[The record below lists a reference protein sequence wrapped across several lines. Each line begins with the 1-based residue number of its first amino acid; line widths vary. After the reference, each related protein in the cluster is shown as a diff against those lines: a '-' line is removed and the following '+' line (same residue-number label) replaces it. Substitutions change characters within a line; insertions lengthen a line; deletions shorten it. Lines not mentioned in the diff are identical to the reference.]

1 MITRMLA
8 VSQKIFILM
17 LVIAGVCACESKNE
31 EDKFLDLLAHTEFN
45 DEEISSIFSSDWKTA
60 KTMYGDEFK
69 LYNIYGNGT
78 IGVYVYNNK
87 DENSSYYGR
96 YVLFGFIEDMF
107 GHSDDISLY
116 INEHESGTIYEL
128 DTSYD
133 NLFNKL
139 FNGGDGIIGIV
150 NKDKKV
156 KSNNRENKNGYDNS
170 NGWEHIKQTFKDDG
184 SLLSERYQKYFEH
197 KDGDFLAMIETDYS
211 KFQVNIS
218 PVGNSIGDSIKIDLD
233 DGKAFSLLTG
243 FVPLDSQTAKAL
255 IKKLESYVKIMKSKE
270 GNSEQIKMA
279 QEIINKAKKY

>member
-45 DEEISSIFSSDWKTA
+45 DEEISSIFSSDWKSITDAGVTFTFVKVEKFEHSYIVAKYISTKETA
-60 KTMYGDEFK
+60 IF
-69 LYNIYGNGT
+69 L
-78 IGVYVYNNK
+78 
-87 DENSSYYGR
+87 
-96 YVLFGFIEDMF
+96 GFIDDPF
-107 GHSDDISLY
+107 GNDGGIHLYTTGIVDDDISIDMLNGVFLY
-116 INEHESGTIYEL
+116 DYYIGRIDSGIT
-128 DTSYD
+128 
-133 NLFNKL
+133 NLANWEVSSKSKNKKRL
-139 FNGGDGIIGIV
+139 QEDGA
-150 NKDKKV
+150 
-156 KSNNRENKNGYDNS
+156 S
-170 NGWEHIKQTFKDDG
+170 NGWEHIKLTFKNDG
-184 SLLSERYQKYFEH
+184 SLFSERYQKYFEH

-218 PVGNSIGDSIKIDLD
+218 PVGNGIGDGISIDLD

-243 FVPLDSQTAKAL
+243 FVSLDSQTAKAL

-270 GNSEQIKMA
+270 GNSEQVKMA

>member
-45 DEEISSIFSSDWKTA
+45 DEEISSIFSSDWKSITDAGVTFTFVKVEKFEHSYIVAKYISTKETA
-60 KTMYGDEFK
+60 IF
-69 LYNIYGNGT
+69 L
-78 IGVYVYNNK
+78 
-87 DENSSYYGR
+87 
-96 YVLFGFIEDMF
+96 GFIDDPF
-107 GHSDDISLY
+107 GNDGGIHLYTTGIVDDDISIDILKEVFGY
-116 INEHESGTIYEL
+116 NYHIGRIDSGIT
-128 DTSYD
+128 
-133 NLFNKL
+133 NLANWEVSSKSKNKKRL
-139 FNGGDGIIGIV
+139 QEDGA
-150 NKDKKV
+150 
-156 KSNNRENKNGYDNS
+156 S
-170 NGWEHIKQTFKDDG
+170 NGWEHIKLTFKNDG
-184 SLLSERYQKYFEH
+184 SLFSERYQKYFEH

-218 PVGNSIGDSIKIDLD
+218 PVGNGIGDGISIDLD

-243 FVPLDSQTAKAL
+243 FVSLDSQTAKAL

-270 GNSEQIKMA
+270 GNSEQVKMA